1 MLLLPVLKTINL
13 KFDFLLLLDKTFFMN
28 KKNKYRSSNW
38 YNSKSHRRDTFIH
51 RGWMRNQGHPNHL
64 FDGRPVIGICNTWS
78 ELTPCN
84 GHFREIAES
93 VKKGVYEA
101 GGFPL
106 EFPVFSA
113 SESNLRPTAMLFRNL
128 ASMDVEEAIRG
139 NPIDGVVL
147 LMGCDKTTPSL
158 MMGAASVDLPTIG
171 VSGGPMLNGHHQ
183 GEAIGSGT
191 GVWKLDADLNAGIIS
206 EEDFINAEI
215 SMSRSKGNCMTMGTA
230 STMGSMVEALG
241 MSLPGNAAI
250 PAVDSRRYAL
260 AHMSGKRIVE
270 MVKEDITMSK
280 IVTKKSFENAI
291 KVNGAIGG
299 STNAVIHLAAI
310 AGRMEI
316 DLDLDDWDKCGD
328 GIPTLVNLQPSGK
341 YLMEDF
347 YYAGGVPVVI
357 KRLMEKKLLDE
368 NSMTVNGK
376 TIAENNINAKC
387 WNNDVIKE
395 FENPLKK
402 NGGIKIL
409 RGNIAP
415 NGAIIKPSAA
425 SPELMKHTGK
435 AVVFESVEEFHEK
448 IDDPNLDVDENS
460 ILVLKNCGPKG
471 YPGMAE
477 VGNMRLPQKVL
488 KKGVR
493 DMIRISDARMSGT
506 AYGTVIL
513 HTAPEAAVKGPL
525 AAVQNGDEIEV
536 DVDQGTM
543 NLKVNDETIKN
554 RLENYSPVVP
564 EITGG
569 YQKMYVEHVMQ
580 ADKGAD
586 LDFLI
591 GKRGAEVKR
600 HSH

>member
-1 MLLLPVLKTINL
+1 MTK
-13 KFDFLLLLDKTFFMN
+13 N
-28 KKNKYRSSNW
+28 KKFRSSEW
-38 YNSKSHRRDTFIH
+38 YNSKSHRRDTFVH

-93 VKKGVYEA
+93 VRRGVYEA

-139 NPIDGVVL
+139 NPMDGVVL

-158 MMGAASVDLPTIG
+158 LMGAASVDLPTIG
-171 VSGGPMLNGHHQ
+171 VSGGPMLNGHHR
-183 GEAIGSGT
+183 GEILGSGT
-191 GVWKLDADLNAGIIS
+191 GVWKLDADLNAGVIT
-206 EEDFINAEI
+206 EEDFVEAEI
-215 SMSRSKGNCMTMGTA
+215 SMSRSKGHCMTMGTA
-230 STMGSMVEALG
+230 STMGSMVESLG
-241 MSLPGNAAI
+241 MSLPRNAAI
-250 PAVDSRRYAL
+250 PAVDARRYAL
-260 AHMSGKRIVE
+260 AYMSGKRIVE
-270 MVKEDITMSK
+270 MVKENLVMSK
-280 IVTKKSFENAI
+280 VVTKKSFENAI

-316 DLDLDDWDKCGD
+316 DLSLDDWEKCGKE
-328 GIPTLVNLQPSGK
+328 IPTMVNLQPSGK

-357 KRLMEKKLLDE
+357 KRLLEKGLLSKDAL
-368 NSMTVNGK
+368 TVNGK
-376 TIAENNINAKC
+376 TIEENNIDAKC
-387 WNNDVIKE
+387 WNDDVIKTYDD
-395 FENPLKK
+395 PLTKE
-402 NGGIKIL
+402 GGIKIL

-415 NGAIIKPSAA
+415 NGAILKPSAA
-425 SPELMKHTGK
+425 SPHLMQHTGR
-435 AVVFESVEEFHEK
+435 AVVFESVEEFHIK
-448 IDDPNLDVDENS
+448 IHDPNLDVDENC
-460 ILVLKNCGPKG
+460 ILVLKNWGPKG

-477 VGNMRLPQKVL
+477 VGNMILPQKVL

-506 AYGTVIL
+506 AFGTVIL

-525 AAVQNGDEIEV
+525 AAVQNGDEISV
-536 DVDQGTM
+536 DVKNGKM
-543 NLKVNDETIKN
+543 ELLVSKEIIEKRLKEYN
-554 RLENYSPVVP
+554 PVLP
-564 EITGG
+564 EVTGG
-569 YQKMYVEHVMQ
+569 YQKLYVDHVMQ

-586 LDFLI
+586 LDFLV
-591 GKRGAEVKR
+591 GRRGSEVKR